1 MDLTLLAVLG
11 LVVLFI
17 LIFLFNMDIG
27 IAMGII
33 GFVGICISRGLIP
46 AYTSIATIPYR
57 FAMDYTFSVLPL
69 FMLVGYLAGA
79 TRLSTDAFTAA
90 NKWFGHMRGG
100 LAMGTVM
107 ACTMFSAISGCSI
120 TTAITVATVALPDMR
135 RFQYDDQLSLGC
147 IAAGGNLGFLIPPSI
162 GFIIYA
168 MLTEMSIGHLFLA
181 GILPGLL
188 QAVLFM
194 LTVYIYCRIQPSAA
208 PTTIKASWGERF
220 GSLKTVGP
228 SLLIIIMVLGGIYA
242 GFFTPTEA
250 AAAGVFGVAV
260 LGLAIRR
267 LTWVGFVDSLKE
279 TAKLA
284 GTIFILMIGGII
296 FNTFM
301 VTAEVPQKLATLIM
315 NLQVPPFAVL
325 VAVLLSYI
333 VLGFIMN
340 IMAVV
345 VFAVP
350 LLHPLLVTLGIDPI
364 WLAVL
369 TMTTVTMGHISPPI
383 GIVVFA
389 LSAVVEV
396 PVVKI
401 FKGALPFLASSIVC
415 LIILI
420 LFPKISLILPHLM
433 KVPN

>member
-1 MDLTLLAVLG
+1 MDLTLLAILG
-11 LVVLFI
+11 LVALFA
-17 LIFLFNMDIG
+17 LIFLVNVDIG

-33 GFVGICISRGLIP
+33 GFAGIWISRGLIP
-46 AYTSIATIPYR
+46 AYTCIATIPYR

-69 FMLVGYLAGA
+69 FMLIGYLAGA

-100 LAMGTVM
+100 LAMGTVV
-107 ACTMFSAISGCSI
+107 ACTIFAAISGCSI
-120 TTAITVATVALPDMR
+120 TTAITVATVSLPEMR
-135 RFQYDDQLSLGC
+135 RFKYDDQLSLGC
-147 IAAGGNLGFLIPPSI
+147 IAAGGNLGFVIPPSI

-168 MLTEMSIGHLFLA
+168 MLTEMSIGDLFLA

-188 QAVLFM
+188 QAFLFM
-194 LTVYIYCRIQPSAA
+194 LTVYIYVRIQPSAA
-208 PTTIKASWGERF
+208 PTTTKASWVERF
-220 GSLKTVGP
+220 ISLKSVGP
-228 SLLIIIMVLGGIYA
+228 SLLIIIMVLGGIY
-242 GFFTPTEA
+242 GGLFTPTEA
-250 AAAGVFGVAV
+250 AAAGVFCIAI
-260 LGLAIRR
+260 LGLAMGR
-267 LTWVGFVDSLKE
+267 LRWVGFVDSLKE

-301 VTAEVPQKLATLIM
+301 VTAEVPQKLATFIM
-315 NLQVPPFAVL
+315 DLQIPPFAVL
-325 VAVLLSYI
+325 VVVLIAYI

-350 LLHPLLVTLGIDPI
+350 LLHPLLVTLGFDPI

-369 TMTTVTMGHISPPI
+369 TMTTVTMGHISPPV

-389 LSAVVEV
+389 LSAVVGV

-401 FKGALPFLASSIVC
+401 FRGALPFLAASLLC
-415 LIILI
+415 LIILMY
-420 LFPKISLILPHLM
+420 FPEISLFLVHLM
-433 KVPN
+433 KVPG